1 MHLILEP
8 GTTGRQYAA
17 ICLSCAGCAAG
28 CRWQISSPRHQ
39 AVTLRGLR
47 AAKLSSK
54 SLHRD
59 GETISPLPR
68 ELKNERAAPANARKG
83 FSMAH
88 KSSSP
93 PAPNAKFARETN
105 EIHRTCL
112 AQRFLKM
119 WSLPTLAIYSSI
131 PLKYLHL

>member
-1 MHLILEP
+1 MSVVRL
-8 GTTGRQYAA
+8 AA
-17 ICLSCAGCAAG
+17 LQDADGKSEAH
-28 CRWQISSPRHQ
+28 RHQ

-47 AAKLSSK
+47 AVKLSSE

-59 GETISPLPR
+59 GETIGPLPR

-93 PAPNAKFARETN
+93 PAPNAQFARETN
-105 EIHRTCL
+105 EIH
-112 AQRFLKM
+112 
-119 WSLPTLAIYSSI
+119 
-131 PLKYLHL
+131 

>member
-1 MHLILEP
+1 MYSILEP
-8 GTTGRQYAA
+8 GTQVLPVGSTHCAHNVCRALAA
-17 ICLSCAGCAAG
+17 LQDADGKSETH
-28 CRWQISSPRHQ
+28 RHQ

-47 AAKLSSK
+47 AVKLSSK

-59 GETISPLPR
+59 GETIGPLPR

-105 EIHRTCL
+105 EIH
-112 AQRFLKM
+112 
-119 WSLPTLAIYSSI
+119 
-131 PLKYLHL
+131 